1 MYVLLFVW
9 MRLNLQLCANF
20 KLQGQ
25 LQNVLLSLSTAEKS
39 TAKEEKIPNL
49 SLVCCT
55 FRRFIKQ
62 TVDYNLLPTVFV

>member
-1 MYVLLFVW
+1 VYVLLFVW

-39 TAKEEKIPNL
+39 TAKEEKIPKFEFSVL
-49 SLVCCT
+49 HFSSVH
-55 FRRFIKQ
+55 
-62 TVDYNLLPTVFV
+62 